1 MILKKTIPKP
11 GTNQGRIGR
20 VFFVNKARN
29 LYFRLVDGILDFYYN
44 GTN

>member
-1 MILKKTIPKP
+1 MISKRPY
-11 GTNQGRIGR
+11 RGR

-29 LYFRLVDGILDFYYN
+29 LYFRLVDGALGFYYN